1 AESLSIFNETGC
13 FEITQNGY
21 EFTVQPM
28 AESLIDWSVGEHEFS
43 VMVRYEDESGNY
55 AYADVAIKLNITEA
69 FVDLKVEPESLTFN
83 CEAGYT
89 SVESQTF
96 RVVDYGNTEFVV
108 SPDTITLRN
117 ESMEI
122 DAVFT
127 GDTVTVTPVAGLAK
141 GTYEA
146 TLLLMV
152 NDYDIIIPVPVTV
165 VVAPRSYYE
174 LTSGGGWEFGEGM
187 EQGTTPPDP
196 MPLVVESVG
205 TLLSESV
212 ILTASGDTE
221 YFSITLDGEEVDFT
235 DGPVTIPLLK
245 GMAILKWQ
253 VINTNDIGSFEAVY
267 TFTCSE
273 DATVSTSRTLSFDVI
288 APSGV
293 DFNGEHFDTL
303 AEALAAAEA
312 AGGGVVTLKADTTES
327 MLALN
332 GDVTLDLGGHSLT
345 VDAIVN
351 FGGQVVD
358 SSADKSGKIV
368 CPQGMLMLSEDND
381 DLLVWDGT
389 ESYFF
394 TDIDQVLTQV
404 DSGNGTYKVTFLPKF
419 TQLAR
424 IKALLADNG
433 GEDNEVSI
441 KVKLMWDGGQK
452 TLTYHDSMVQNVYS
466 GNAFTVTLT
475 NYEAFI
481 EQNLHLQIIVEA
493 GGVVAASDIITVS

>member
-1 AESLSIFNETGC
+1 
-13 FEITQNGY
+13 
-21 EFTVQPM
+21 
-28 AESLIDWSVGEHEFS
+28 
-43 VMVRYEDESGNY
+43 
-55 AYADVAIKLNITEA
+55 
-69 FVDLKVEPESLTFN
+69 
-83 CEAGYT
+83 
-89 SVESQTF
+89 
-96 RVVDYGNTEFVV
+96 
-108 SPDTITLRN
+108 
-117 ESMEI
+117 
-122 DAVFT
+122 
-127 GDTVTVTPVAGLAK
+127 
-141 GTYEA
+141 
-146 TLLLMV
+146 
-152 NDYDIIIPVPVTV
+152 
-165 VVAPRSYYE
+165 
-174 LTSGGGWEFGEGM
+174 
-187 EQGTTPPDP
+187 
-196 MPLVVESVG
+196 
-205 TLLSESV
+205 
-212 ILTASGDTE
+212 
-221 YFSITLDGEEVDFT
+221 
-235 DGPVTIPLLK
+235 
-245 GMAILKWQ
+245 
-253 VINTNDIGSFEAVY
+253 
-267 TFTCSE
+267 
-273 DATVSTSRTLSFDVI
+273 
-288 APSGV
+288 
-293 DFNGEHFDTL
+293 
-303 AEALAAAEA
+303 
-312 AGGGVVTLKADTTES
+312 

-452 TLTYHDSMVQNVYS
+452 TLTYHDSMVQDVYS